1 MVAGPSGMMVSMGV
15 DELPEAVPLA
25 ELGLDEVET
34 GIVENTFE
42 ARQELAQNGWKFSDY
57 WGPLPDCY
65 LDAEGNEPDR
75 RPMLLQV
82 YPARNRALRSFKHK
96 HELLVNEDDVNSDY
110 LVGPSL
116 LLWAATKT
124 PDERSVVP
132 AWVYSMTRKHIHN
145 YTAAGREA
153 EIYDDAGDGTG
164 IHHWIPVRCTY
175 VRADNT
181 RCWLWSTHPKR
192 SPAHCKAHSGVG
204 RDPREIGRI
213 VDSAK
218 TSLIQAAPAA
228 VVSLERLMMESESE
242 PVRLKATTEILDRA
256 GVRGGIEID
265 QNVTVE
271 VTDPA
276 AQVRERL
283 ERLAGRLT
291 RVDSLEAAPP
301 GDDQV
306 AAPLS
311 ESAGEPEPVSPG
323 TEDTVDAEIVSEEP
337 AS

>member
-1 MVAGPSGMMVSMGV
+1 MVAGPSRAMVSMGV
-15 DELPEAVPLA
+15 DELPEAVPLV
-25 ELGLDEVET
+25 ELGIEEIEP

-42 ARQELAQNGWKFSDY
+42 IRQELAQSGWKFSDY

-65 LDAEGNEPDR
+65 LDAEGNEPDH

-82 YPARNRALRSFKHK
+82 RPARERTLASFTHK
-96 HELLVNEDDVNSDY
+96 RELLVDEADVNSDY

-116 LLWAATKT
+116 LLWAASKT

-132 AWVYSMTRKHIHN
+132 GWVYSMTRKHIHN

-175 VRADNT
+175 VRSDGT

-218 TSLIQAAPAA
+218 TQLVQAAPAA
-228 VVSLERLMMESESE
+228 VASLEKLMMESESE

-256 GVRGGIEID
+256 GVRGGIEVD
-265 QNVTVE
+265 ASVTVE
-271 VTDPA
+271 HTDPA

-291 RVDSLEAAPP
+291 RISPVEAGPP
-301 GDDQV
+301 AGDDGEV
-306 AAPLS
+306 EGERAP
-311 ESAGEPEPVSPG
+311 GEPNDEPV
-323 TEDTVDAEIVSEEP
+323 EAEIVSEGPEDE
-337 AS
+337 